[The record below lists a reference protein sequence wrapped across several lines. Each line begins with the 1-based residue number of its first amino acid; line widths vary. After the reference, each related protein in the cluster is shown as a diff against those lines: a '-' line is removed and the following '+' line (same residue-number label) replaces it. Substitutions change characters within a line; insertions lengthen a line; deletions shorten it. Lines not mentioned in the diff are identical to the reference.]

1 MTDQQQQVDITK
13 MTVAELWKIA
23 FEQQKNLTS
32 MVAQIQQ
39 VQANIAAIEAQI
51 AEKEK
56 EIAATLQGADIAL
69 GKK

>member
-1 MTDQQQQVDITK
+1 MTEQQQVDITK

-39 VQANIAAIEAQI
+39 TQANIAAVEAEI
-51 AEKEK
+51 ATREK
-56 EIAATLQGADIAL
+56 EIAKNAELL
-69 GKK
+69 K

>member
-1 MTDQQQQVDITK
+1 MTDQQVDITK

-39 VQANIAAIEAQI
+39 TQANIAAIEV
-51 AEKEK
+51 
-56 EIAATLQGADIAL
+56 EIATRKEPEPE
-69 GKK
+69 KKK